1 LKSLSNLLLLDI
13 NITLNGLSNI
23 TDWTQRSNIGKVK
36 TGSKLE
42 VISWENGFVLYKY
55 EKNITKVL

>member
-1 LKSLSNLLLLDI
+1 MVYRILQP
-13 NITLNGLSNI
+13 G
-23 TDWTQRSNIGKVK
+23 TQISNIGKVK
-36 TGSKLE
+36 TDSQLE